1 MGFPEVTDRGA
12 GFIEMATSHTDSRRQ
27 GSSEILEVS
36 LPDIKLRHGEVLSVL
51 SQLGFQGSA
60 SSSTFYEYIKS
71 LRKLGIPIKRGSV
84 GFAGRGHAY
93 YSYYH
98 VMELALVLTLRV
110 YYFVPDSLL
119 AEIARFR
126 SVLWRYFRRAYTER
140 KGENG
145 TPIIV
150 RANGHT
156 AIHLKGVFLDL
167 KMNFSGG
174 RLTKFGPPKL
184 LSPFE
189 ALTVFA
195 RQDIAARAFQPINL
209 SSLAERVISTALEI
223 REQRRD

>member
-1 MGFPEVTDRGA
+1 M
-12 GFIEMATSHTDSRRQ
+12 
-27 GSSEILEVS
+27 
-36 LPDIKLRHGEVLSVL
+36 PDIKLRHGEVLSVL

>member
-1 MGFPEVTDRGA
+1 
-12 GFIEMATSHTDSRRQ
+12 MATSHTDSRRQ

-119 AEIARFR
+119 TEIARFR
-126 SVLWRYFRRAYTER
+126 SVLWRYYRRAYAER

-223 REQRRD
+223 REPRRD